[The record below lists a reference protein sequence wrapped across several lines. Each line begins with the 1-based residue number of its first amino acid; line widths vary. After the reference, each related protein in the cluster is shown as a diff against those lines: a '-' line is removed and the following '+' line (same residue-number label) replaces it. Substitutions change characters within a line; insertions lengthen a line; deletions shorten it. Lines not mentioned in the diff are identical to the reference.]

1 MIFLISQPRA
11 GSTMSQR
18 ILGSHPNIYTVSEPW
33 ILLGPLYPLHF
44 DNFDAEYDA
53 RLFKTAWQSFFQ
65 QLLKGEEAYYQGLCL
80 MYSHLYNCALKD
92 TGKKFFLDKT
102 PRYYYI
108 ISEIYRTFPKAKFI
122 ILLRNPLPVLC
133 SIINTW
139 VKAKWSKMENFKY
152 DLIKGPSLL
161 LEGIKNLGD
170 RCLVLHY
177 EKIILNPQ
185 KEFQRICQTMGLEF
199 FPEMIEYGINN
210 STKWQFGDQ
219 KLVYQ
224 KTRPEPQNL
233 DKWILSLENPQIWQA
248 ANDYLEFLGLEIVYQ
263 MGYSYRQLR
272 KTLDIN
278 RPKEVDMAK
287 ISSVEW
293 LKRKPEHDQE
303 TPQTS
308 LGYAVMA
315 KKNQRQG
322 KLVEATAAYRKA
334 LELNPNSGWSFFH
347 LGETLSKLQKWDEA
361 IAAYQQAIK
370 LNPNSGSFHY
380 NLAEAFMQKGSLDE
394 AIAHYSKTIAIK
406 PSFSV
411 AHNSLGEA
419 LAKQGKLVE
428 DVDCFPM
435 KRHFI
440 SYGDENFKFSRER
453 IDWEAN
459 NFGVFDSIKV
469 FRPDDLSPSFK
480 EKFAEAFKHERGG
493 GYKEVKLLEYK
504 FL

>member
-1 MIFLISQPRA
+1 MAYSLKLSGSKQKLTMDKRQKGENLIFLVSQPRA
-11 GSTMSQR
+11 GSTLTQK
-18 ILGSHPNIYTVSEPW
+18 ILGNHPDIHTVSEPW
-33 ILLGPLYPLHF
+33 LMLHPIYALPSKRYEADYNTDWGKLALQEF
-44 DNFDAEYDA
+44 
-53 RLFKTAWQSFFQ
+53 FKV
-65 QLLKGEEAYYQGLCL
+65 LPNGEESYLESIRQAY
-80 MYSHLYNCALKD
+80 SFLYNSVLAVTSKSY
-92 TGKKFFLDKT
+92 FLDKT
-102 PRYYYI
+102 PRYYHI
-108 ISEIYRTFPKAKFI
+108 IPQLYQIFPSSYFI
-122 ILLRNPLPVLC
+122 VLQRNPLAVLS
-133 SIINTW
+133 SICMREPQED
-139 VKAKWSKMENFKY
+139 WSLLSLYKH
-152 DLIKGPSLL
+152 DLIQAPFLL
-161 LEGIKNLGD
+161 LEGQQILGD

-177 EKIILNPQ
+177 EKIILNPE
-185 KEFQRICQTMGLEF
+185 KEFQRICQTMGLKF

-219 KLVYQ
+219 ELVYQ

-272 KTLDIN
+272 KTLDVN
-278 RPKEVDMAK
+278 RPKEVDWAK

-322 KLVEATAAYRKA
+322 KLVEAAAAYRKA
-334 LELNPNSGWSFFH
+334 LELNPNSAWSYFH

-394 AIAHYSKTIAIK
+394 AIAHYFKTIAIK
-406 PSFSV
+406 PSFSI
-411 AHNSLGEA
+411 AHNGLGEA

-428 DVDCFPM
+428 AVDYFR
-435 KRHFI
+435 KAVELN
-440 SYGDENFKFSRER
+440 SNFSRAYGNLAEVLA
-453 IDWEAN
+453 EQ
-459 NFGVFDSIKV
+459 GQ
-469 FRPDDLSPSFK
+469 L
-480 EKFAEAFKHERGG
+480 EKAVHYCEQAVKINP
-493 GYKEVKLLEYK
+493 GY
-504 FL
+504 